1 VDVFAYSPMPS
12 EYRGC
17 SMPVEHLSVTF
28 KPTSFFK
35 LNPSMDVPG
44 TADPQSVPAFPN
56 GSATNGHAI
65 VNGQPI
71 ANGHACC

>member
-1 VDVFAYSPMPS
+1 MSS
-12 EYRGC
+12 EPHMY
-17 SMPVEHLSVTF
+17 SMPVENLSVTF

-44 TADPQSVPAFPN
+44 TADRQSVPAFPN
-56 GSATNGHAI
+56 GSATNGHHG
-65 VNGQPI
+65 VNGHSV

>member
-1 VDVFAYSPMPS
+1 
-12 EYRGC
+12 
-17 SMPVEHLSVTF
+17 MPVEHLGVTL

-44 TADPQSVPAFPN
+44 AADPRSVPAFPN
-56 GSATNGHAI
+56 NSSANGHHA